1 MTKKVKQI
9 KLRNIPFTESEI
21 KRLIKDYLK
30 IRGWYSFSILQG
42 IGAHKGIADIY
53 AIKGGRGIWIEVK
66 SSRGKQ
72 SADQIEFQKNIEYH
86 GGEYL
91 LVRCLDDLIDKGI

>member
-1 MTKKVKQI
+1 MMKKLKMQS
-9 KLRNIPFTESEI
+9 LIPKENEI
-21 KRLIKDYLK
+21 KRLVKDYLH
-30 IRGWYSFSILQG
+30 IRGWYCFSILQG
-42 IGAHKGIADIY
+42 LGAHKGIADIY
-53 AIKGGRGIWIEVK
+53 AIKNGRAIWIEIK
-66 SSRGKQ
+66 SPRGRQ